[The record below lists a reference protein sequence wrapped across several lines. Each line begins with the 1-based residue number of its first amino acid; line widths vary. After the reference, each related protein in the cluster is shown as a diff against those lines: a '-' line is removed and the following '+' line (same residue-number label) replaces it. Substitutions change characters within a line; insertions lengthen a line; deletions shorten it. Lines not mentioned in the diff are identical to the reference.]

1 MAITSRALRTIL
13 GLILA
18 LAACDTFT
26 EPGDE
31 FGPVIQTDS
40 LEYHLIPRW
49 GGLRVDIPYTFEN
62 RTGRRVF
69 LVNCNSTFNILLQ
82 REQDGE
88 WKNAWSPLLPSCL
101 SPPIVIEANA
111 TFADILRVWGAP
123 PDSTNW
129 GPNFDV
135 ADPSGVYRIVWG
147 TGLWSFQSDTLPFG
161 PQIPLKWRVSNRF
174 TLRR

>member
-1 MAITSRALRTIL
+1 MAITSRALLTIL
-13 GLILA
+13 GSILA
-18 LAACDTFT
+18 VAACDTFT

-40 LEYHLIPRW
+40 LEYHLIPDW
-49 GGLRVDIPYTFEN
+49 VGLRVDIPYTFEN
-62 RTGRRVF
+62 RTGRQIS
-69 LVNCNSTFNILLQ
+69 LVNCNGSFSIHLQ

-88 WKNAWSPLLPSCL
+88 WKFAWSPVRNMCL
-101 SPPIVIEANA
+101 SAPIVIEPNG
-111 TFADILRVWGAP
+111 TFAETLNVWGAP
-123 PDSTNW
+123 PDSLHI

-135 ADPSGVYRIVWG
+135 ADPSGIYRIVWG
-147 TGLWSFQSDTLPFG
+147 TGLWSFQSDSLPFG